1 MRVGIGTVLSVESR
15 RIGVGGQGVVVV
27 VVVVGPDAGV
37 GLGLPNTKPTIS
49 KALAYIRLPV
59 DSARNPPPSVP
70 RF

>member
-1 MRVGIGTVLSVESR
+1 MRAGIGTVLSVESR
-15 RIGVGGQGVVVV
+15 RIGVGGQG

>member
-1 MRVGIGTVLSVESR
+1 M
-15 RIGVGGQGVVVV
+15 VV

>member
-15 RIGVGGQGVVVV
+15 RIGVGGQGVV